1 MPRYYFDIKDDRL
14 STVDH
19 DGEEFPGLEAAR
31 HNAIFTAASLAKDLF
46 LSGGKEVTVFVRSEA
61 GPLFDATIVLTMSA
75 RSDKSSA
82 GNSER

>member
-46 LSGGKEVTVFVRSEA
+46 LSGGREVTVFVRSET
-61 GPLFDATIVLTMSA
+61 GPVFDATIVLTISA
-75 RSDKSSA
+75 RTDESSA
-82 GNSER
+82 RTSDH